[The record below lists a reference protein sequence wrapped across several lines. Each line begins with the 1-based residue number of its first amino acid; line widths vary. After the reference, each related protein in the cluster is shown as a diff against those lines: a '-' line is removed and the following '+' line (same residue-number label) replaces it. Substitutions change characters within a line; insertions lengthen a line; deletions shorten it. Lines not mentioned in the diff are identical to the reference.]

1 MLEIIRSRPLRKV
14 LGFFAFF
21 TAFAFEQVFSL
32 GIEEA
37 PIEKAHPNQPW
48 FTGTLLCPSGYV
60 VPKGYMNVEPY
71 VFFTDTFGH
80 YNGNWKPK
88 SMPRFWSVNPY
99 FPVWIGLTEKLDLQ
113 TSPQFY
119 WNETQGRSATRFGDW
134 PVTLNIQLIE
144 EKEKKWWP
152 AIKLILREV
161 FPTGKYQ
168 KLNPNK
174 LGTDATGYGAF
185 TTSAG
190 LAFSKLFH
198 FQKIHFLNTR
208 FFINFSV
215 PSRVHVKGF
224 NTYGGGVGTN
234 GYVYPGYFIT
244 AIAGAEYSLTQ
255 NWVLAMDIFN
265 IYTNKT
271 RFKGKKGTGG
281 SAAGNPLSGFETDTT
296 PGEAT
301 VGVPSSDTLSLA
313 PAIEYNFSEWIG
325 VIGGCWFSIAGRNTG
340 QFVGGVL
347 AVNFYFKIGKTK
359 SDPFP
364 MYHTAMRS
372 W

>member
-1 MLEIIRSRPLRKV
+1 MKLRIA
-14 LGFFAFF
+14 LRFFFIFVA
-21 TAFAFEQVFSL
+21 AVVEKGHAI
-32 GIEEA
+32 GIEELE
-37 PIEKAHPNQPW
+37 IQHPKPLEPW

-60 VPKGYMNVEPY
+60 VPKGYMNIEPY

-80 YNGNWKPK
+80 YNGHWKPK

-99 FPVWIGLTEKLDLQ
+99 FPMWIGLTEKLDLQ

-119 WNETQGRSATRFGDW
+119 WNETQGHSATRFGDW

-152 AIKLILREV
+152 AMKLVLREV

-168 KLNPNK
+168 KLNPKK

-185 TTSAG
+185 TTSVG

-198 FQKIHFLNTR
+198 FQKAHYLNTR
-208 FFINFSV
+208 CFINYSI

-224 NTYGGGVGTN
+224 NTYGGGFGTN

-255 NWVLAMDIFN
+255 NWVLAIDIFN

-271 RFKGKKGTGG
+271 RFKGVKGTGG
-281 SAAGNPLSGFETDTT
+281 SAGNPLEGFQTGTTSGTAII
-296 PGEAT
+296 GA
-301 VGVPSSDTLSLA
+301 PSSDTLSLA
-313 PAIEYNFSEWIG
+313 PAIEYNFSEWTGI
-325 VIGGCWFSIAGRNTG
+325 IGGCWFSIAGRNTG

-347 AVNFYFKIGKTK
+347 AVNFYFQISKTK
-359 SDPFP
+359 NEPFP
-364 MYHTAMRS
+364 MYHTHEATKTVPP
-372 W
+372 